1 VRLETEKTINE
12 ASLERFLIRKGEV
25 NNASWKQILDHS
37 KGTNSDKA
45 LACKLIFQNYR
56 SVPPEADEILKELV
70 TPTQHEDVRKTV
82 ASEMAKETVEIPA
95 GLYFDLLGV
104 LAKDPSQEVRDIVE
118 SKFKL
123 ITEPI
128 AKFAKLWQEYQT
140 NLVSKMTDF
149 VVQYQ
154 EAINKSVSRLA
165 KALYELS
172 KFLEEPE
179 FKDFEY
185 NWLIFLPIDVM
196 RQLYEMHKM
205 GKDNKIKQLLLQASK
220 DKEYLGKFNE
230 EMNAS
235 SLFKPRI
242 AIIQDAINA
251 HKAGKYSL
259 SIPVFLAQIE
269 GVLWDYAEKQS
280 IAAGTEITE
289 KSGKKIKVTSAKP
302 LVKDT
307 RLRDLISENVAT
319 YFLERVYTKD
329 FRHSVLHGRNVDY
342 NKEENSMKLLLFI
355 RALLDACD

>member
-1 VRLETEKTINE
+1 METEKTINE

-25 NNASWKQILDHS
+25 NHALWKQILNHF
-37 KGTNSDKA
+37 KGTNSERS

-70 TPTQHEDVRKTV
+70 TPAQHEDVRKTA
-82 ASEMAKETVEIPA
+82 ASEMAKSTIEIPA
-95 GLYFDLLGV
+95 GLYFDLIRV

-118 SKFKL
+118 QKFKL
-123 ITEPI
+123 ITEPLV
-128 AKFAKLWQEYQT
+128 AFAKLMQEYQA
-140 NLVSKMTDF
+140 NLAFRMMDF
-149 VVQYQ
+149 MVKYQ
-154 EAINKSVSRLA
+154 EAINRSISQLA
-165 KALYELS
+165 EAFCELS

-185 NWLIFLPIDVM
+185 NWLIFLPFDVM

-205 GKDNKIKQLLLQASK
+205 GKDNEVKQLLLQASK
-220 DKEYLGKFNE
+220 DKEYLDRFNG

-235 SLFKPRI
+235 ELFKPRI

-280 IAAGTEITE
+280 IATGTEITK
-289 KSGKKIKVTSAKP
+289 KSGSKAKVTSAKP

-307 RLRDLISENVAT
+307 RLRELISENVAN

-329 FRHSVLHGRNVDY
+329 LRHSVLHGRNIGY
-342 NKEENSMKLLLFI
+342 NREENSMNLLLFI
-355 RALLDACD
+355 RALLNACA